1 MKLSKYLE
9 ALASFQELSKMEL
22 PISVSFDVARNTKTL
37 KDLAMPFEET
47 RNNLAD
53 QYKSKS
59 ELDENGNPIF
69 TEDQM
74 KSFKEEIDEL
84 LEMDQDISLRVVDLS
99 ECTLSVE
106 PWKLE
111 GCQDF
116 IRV

>member
-1 MKLSKYLE
+1 
-9 ALASFQELSKMEL
+9 
-22 PISVSFDVARNTKTL
+22 
-37 KDLAMPFEET
+37 
-47 RNNLAD
+47 
-53 QYKSKS
+53 
-59 ELDENGNPIF
+59 
-69 TEDQM
+69 M

-84 LEMDQDISLRVVDLS
+84 LDMDQDISLRVVDLS